1 MVREYC
7 GTPLKYSFSEAN
19 HYKSVTVVELG
30 VKGEL
35 QVHTI
40 PLTPRHNLREISG
53 TFDELTDRAYYSAT
67 VTDDYLHIILTDEE
81 DVPEAQGRL
90 RVIYPNM
97 MRLSYDNTR
106 TRTKQVVGSA
116 IDVKRKSPLTLFQE
130 LYELQNNKPM
140 SEAQRTFVLELIRHI
155 QEGTV

>member
-1 MVREYC
+1 
-7 GTPLKYSFSEAN
+7 
-19 HYKSVTVVELG
+19 
-30 VKGEL
+30 
-35 QVHTI
+35 
-40 PLTPRHNLREISG
+40 
-53 TFDELTDRAYYSAT
+53 
-67 VTDDYLHIILTDEE
+67 
-81 DVPEAQGRL
+81 
-90 RVIYPNM
+90 M